1 MAYDYSQY
9 GGVLVGRQNKVL
21 TITLNSPE
29 TLNAFT
35 GPMHTSMS
43 RIWDD
48 VNDDPDVHVVVL
60 TGAGRAFSAG
70 GNVIAMQKKI
80 DDPDSWDAGMP
91 EARRIVFRML
101 ECDKPIIARVNGH
114 AVGLGAT
121 IALLCDIII
130 AADHAKIGDPHVNAG
145 LVAGDGGA
153 LIWPQLIGFA
163 RAKEY
168 LFTGDLM
175 TAAEA
180 ERVGLINHVVPAD
193 QLDEKVYGLARRLAG
208 GAIRSIRWT
217 KQTVNIPLRQLAARL
232 AREGESEP
240 IQIEETDTTFAI
252 GWKGRYRIEGPA
264 FIYSDEDTGRVA
276 TILGYPTDKLTQA
289 V

>member
-1 MAYDYSQY
+1 VAYDYSQY
-9 GGVLVGRQNKVL
+9 GGVLVARRDKIL

-80 DDPDSWDAGMP
+80 DDPDAWDAGMP

-114 AVGLGAT
+114 AVGQEFIGGAG
-121 IALLCDIII
+121 IGPARVRVADVGGEEFEEAHAGAL
-130 AADHAKIGDPHVNAG
+130 
-145 LVAGDGGA
+145 AGDG
-153 LIWPQLIGFA
+153 
-163 RAKEY
+163 
-168 LFTGDLM
+168 D
-175 TAAEA
+175 
-180 ERVGLINHVVPAD
+180 
-193 QLDEKVYGLARRLAG
+193 
-208 GAIRSIRWT
+208 
-217 KQTVNIPLRQLAARL
+217 
-232 AREGESEP
+232 
-240 IQIEETDTTFAI
+240 
-252 GWKGRYRIEGPA
+252 
-264 FIYSDEDTGRVA
+264 
-276 TILGYPTDKLTQA
+276 
-289 V
+289 